1 VRRSQELAAVA
12 LASCSLLLALAA
24 ASPLLPGELLAD
36 AFAPKA
42 LPWLV
47 ATVVGGAAI
56 ALALGRTLPG
66 TAAPEAR
73 ARLATHLRR
82 ATVALGRGFER
93 GDAFLRRWHVAGV
106 SLVALALALGFAM
119 RAG

>member
-1 VRRSQELAAVA
+1 M
-12 LASCSLLLALAA
+12 LALAA
-24 ASPLLPGELLAD
+24 AGPLFPRGLLAD

-73 ARLATHLRR
+73 ARLATPVRR
-82 ATVALGRGFER
+82 AAVALGQGFER
-93 GDAFLRRWHVAGV
+93 GDAFLRRWYVAGV
-106 SLVALALALGFAM
+106 SLVALALALGVAM
-119 RAG
+119 WAG